1 MGVDRDRQLPE
12 DMARRRAEMLRL
24 LERFGI
30 RDRRVL
36 EAMARVPR
44 DEFVEA
50 SDRDVAYGDHALAIG
65 EGQTISQPYVVAR
78 MTELLATR
86 PEHKVLE
93 VGTGSG
99 YQAAVLAELVR
110 EVISIERHAALAD
123 AARDRLERLGYR
135 DVRVIHADASLG
147 YPPEATYDRILIT
160 AATPRL
166 DPALA
171 QQLTPDGL
179 IVAPIGDLDLQELIV
194 RDARGREERH
204 GPVRFV
210 PLRGQAGFRG

>member
-1 MGVDRDRQLPE
+1 VSVDD
-12 DMARRRAEMLRL
+12 RAEMVRILR
-24 LERFGI
+24 RYGI

-44 DEFVEA
+44 DEFVREQ
-50 SDRDVAYGDHALAIG
+50 DRDVAYGDHALGIG

-78 MTELLATR
+78 MTELLATEPHHR
-86 PEHKVLE
+86 VLE

-110 EVISIERHAALAD
+110 EVVSVERHAALAD
-123 AARDRLERLGYR
+123 AARERLEGLGYGN
-135 DVRVIHADASLG
+135 VKVIAADASLG
-147 YPPEATYDRILIT
+147 WPTDAPYDRVIVT
-160 AATPRL
+160 AASPGI

-171 QQLTPDGL
+171 AQLTSDGR
-179 IVAPIGDLDLQELIV
+179 IVAPIGDRDRQELVV
-194 RDARGREERH
+194 RYANGREEDH

-210 PLRGQAGFRG
+210 PLRGQAGFE

>member
-1 MGVDRDRQLPE
+1 
-12 DMARRRAEMLRL
+12 MLRV

-44 DEFVEA
+44 EEFVA
-50 SDRDVAYGDHALAIG
+50 PADRDAAYGDHALSIA

-86 PEHKVLE
+86 PEHRVLE

-110 EVISIERHAALAD
+110 EVISIERHATLAD
-123 AARDRLERLGYR
+123 AARERLQRLGYR
-135 DVRVIHADASLG
+135 NVRVIHADASLG
-147 YPPEATYDRILIT
+147 YPAEAPYDRILVT
-160 AATPRL
+160 AATPAI

-171 QQLTPDGL
+171 RQLTADGL
-179 IVAPIGDLDLQELIV
+179 IVAPVGDLDLQELVV
-194 RDARGREERH
+194 RDARGSEERH

>member
-1 MGVDRDRQLPE
+1 MV
-12 DMARRRAEMLRL
+12 RL

-44 DEFVEA
+44 EEFVA
-50 SDRDVAYGDHALAIG
+50 PADRDVAYGDHALAIA

-78 MTELLATR
+78 MTELLETR
-86 PEHKVLE
+86 PEHRVLE

-99 YQAAVLAELVR
+99 YQAAVLGELVR
-110 EVISIERHAALAD
+110 EVISIERHASLAEV
-123 AARDRLERLGYR
+123 ARERLERLGYAN
-135 DVRVIHADASLG
+135 VRVIHADASLG
-147 YPPEATYDRILIT
+147 YPAEAPYDRILIT
-160 AATPRL
+160 AATPRI

-179 IVAPIGDLDLQELIV
+179 IVAPIGDLELQELVV
-194 RDARGREERH
+194 RDARGREQSH
-204 GPVRFV
+204 GPVKFV
-210 PLRGQAGFRG
+210 PLRGQGGFRG

>member
-1 MGVDRDRQLPE
+1 MVRV
-12 DMARRRAEMLRL
+12 
-24 LERFGI
+24 LERYGI

-44 DEFVEA
+44 EEFVREQ
-50 SDRDVAYGDHALAIG
+50 DRDVAFGDHALGIG

-78 MTELLATR
+78 MTELLATEPHHR
-86 PEHKVLE
+86 VLE

-110 EVISIERHAALAD
+110 EVVSVERHATLAD
-123 AARDRLERLGYR
+123 AARERLERLGYGN
-135 DVRVIHADASLG
+135 VKVIAADASLG
-147 YPPEATYDRILIT
+147 WPAEAPYDRIIVT
-160 AATPRL
+160 AASPGI

-171 QQLTPDGL
+171 AQLTPDGRV
-179 IVAPIGDLDLQELIV
+179 VAPIGDRDRQELVV
-194 RDARGREERH
+194 RYANGRAELH

-210 PLRGQAGFRG
+210 PLRGQAGFE

>member
-1 MGVDRDRQLPE
+1 
-12 DMARRRAEMLRL
+12 MLRL

-30 RDRRVL
+30 RDQRVL

-44 DEFVEA
+44 EEFVGPD
-50 SDRDVAYGDHALAIG
+50 DRDVAYGDHALQIG

-78 MTELLATR
+78 MTELLRTQ
-86 PEHKVLE
+86 PEHCVLE

-110 EVISIERHAALAD
+110 EVISIERHASLAD
-123 AARDRLERLGYR
+123 AARERLERLGYMN
-135 DVRVIHADASLG
+135 VRVVHADASLG
-147 YPPEATYDRILIT
+147 YPSEAPYDRIVIT
-160 AATPRL
+160 AATPKI

-171 QQLTPDGL
+171 QQLTADGL
-179 IVAPIGDLDLQELIV
+179 IVAPIGDLELQELVV